1 MTGDDLGL
9 ITRRIKAAET
19 TSNPEETLF
28 QDKAL
33 VFHSPSDTPEIVH
46 ACETL
51 IEHLKNMRGSM
62 WLAASNLFVWLKPSW
77 RKAWQTKE
85 DVMFELVENSRRKLG
100 KAQCAMDEVMKRSA
114 LLGSRG

>member
-19 TSNPEETLF
+19 TSSPEETLF

-33 VFHSPSDTPEIVH
+33 EFHSPSDTSEIVH

-51 IEHLKNMRGSM
+51 VEHLKNMQCFM
-62 WLAASNLFVWLKPSW
+62 WLAASKLFVWLKPS
-77 RKAWQTKE
+77 
-85 DVMFELVENSRRKLG
+85 
-100 KAQCAMDEVMKRSA
+100 
-114 LLGSRG
+114 